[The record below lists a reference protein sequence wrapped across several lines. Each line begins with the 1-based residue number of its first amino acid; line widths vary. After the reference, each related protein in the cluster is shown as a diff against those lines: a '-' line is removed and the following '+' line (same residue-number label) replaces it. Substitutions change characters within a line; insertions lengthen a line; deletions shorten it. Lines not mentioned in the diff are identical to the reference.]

1 MTAIR
6 LLLAF
11 YSMVASVA
19 ACPLS
24 LFSTTPSYPISRP
37 HNRPLQLTGPHR
49 CVDNVCVYADPLYGG
64 GSGIAVVTTA
74 ENAALLEGLP
84 HHRGAA
90 ATTHVTDPPPFYE
103 AYVAGK
109 GLGLVANSTI
119 RRGDQVMLHGPTLL
133 VHWETHAKA
142 AGAQLDGLYEAATQR
157 LPAAARR
164 RFQRQM
170 HMGGSGV
177 YANIETNCFR
187 LFLDGG
193 RDEATGHLGCFPA
206 AARLNH
212 DCRPKYVPHLHH
224 LHHLHLHCAVHTST
238 LFVTTNCRSLH
249 YHVHGIT
256 QTVVAVRDIEPGDE
270 LTVSYVDVLLS
281 RAERQAR
288 LRDWGFACACALC
301 RNDTAAAERDTQ
313 TQEILALRARLDRG
327 DPSTT
332 ANSGIELAILY
343 EDARLDTLVGQQ
355 AYTRAAL
362 NCALFAEEACAV
374 AFAHKA
380 MEALVVEAGE
390 QAGDLAS
397 MWRLATSPQT
407 HWAWG
412 LRARA

>member
-11 YSMVASVA
+11 YSVVGSVA

-37 HNRPLQLTGPHR
+37 HDRPLQLTGPHR
-49 CVDNVCVYADPLYGG
+49 CVDNVCVYADSLYGG

-74 ENAALLEGLP
+74 ENAALLDGLP
-84 HHRGAA
+84 PHRGAA

-119 RRGDQVMLHGPTLL
+119 RRGDQLMVHGPTLL

-170 HMGGSGV
+170 HLGGSGV

-212 DCRPKYVPHLHH
+212 DCRP
-224 LHHLHLHCAVHTST
+224 
-238 LFVTTNCRSLH
+238 NLH

-256 QTVVAVRDIEPGDE
+256 QTVVAVRDIQPGDE
-270 LTVSYVDVLLS
+270 LTVSYVEVLLS

-288 LRDWGFACACALC
+288 LRDWGFACACSLC
-301 RNDTAAAERDTQ
+301 HNDTAAAERDKQ

-397 MWRLATSPQT
+397 MWRLATSPRT